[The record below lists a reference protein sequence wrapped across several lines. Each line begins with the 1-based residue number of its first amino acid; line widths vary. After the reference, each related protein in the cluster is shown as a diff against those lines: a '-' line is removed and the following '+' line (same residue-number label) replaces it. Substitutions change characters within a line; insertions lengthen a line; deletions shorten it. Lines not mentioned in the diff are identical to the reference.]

1 MERDTH
7 YFLVGLF
14 VIVTAVAG
22 VLFAGLFYDKPYV
35 DAVHYDIHFDTPV
48 EGLEK
53 GSDVR
58 YMGIK
63 MGEVTQVFLLPD
75 NPARVAVRVMLET
88 GTPVNAATVAT
99 LRQQG
104 LTGVPFVNLAQD
116 TAVKPEPLGVS
127 AGNAFPVIPTKLTD
141 MEAVIQQLPKL
152 EQNLSTLVAAANEVF
167 NPQNREHLAGLLE
180 NLHEASA
187 GLPELIANLNQTSRE
202 LKVLV
207 EHLDGA
213 VQRSEQGLAGNM
225 KALQSTLASIKQT
238 SQRVDKLVQD
248 IDRVVV
254 NNEGRVNELL
264 GEGGENLKS
273 VLDESRKAA
282 VSVRQLS
289 ERLEQNPSQIIYQPV
304 PQGTELP
311 R

>member
-1 MERDTH
+1 M
-7 YFLVGLF
+7 
-14 VIVTAVAG
+14 AVAG
-22 VLFAGLFYDKPYV
+22 FFFAGLFYDKPSTAT
-35 DAVHYDIHFDTPV
+35 AVYDIHFDTPV

-53 GSDVR
+53 GSEVR

-63 MGEVTQVFLLPD
+63 MGEVSEVFLLPD
-75 NPARVAVRVMLET
+75 NPVRVGVRIKLEVR
-88 GTPVNAATVAT
+88 TPVNAATVAT

-104 LTGVPFVNLAQD
+104 LTGVPFVSLAQD
-116 TAVKPEPLGVS
+116 SSLESEPLSVS
-127 AGNAFPVIPTKLTD
+127 AGNAFPVIRTKLTD
-141 MEAVIQQLPKL
+141 MDAVIQQLPNL
-152 EQNLSTLVAAANEVF
+152 EQNLSKLVAAANEVF
-167 NPQNREHLAGLLE
+167 NTENREHLAGLLK

-187 GLPELIANLNQTSRE
+187 GLPQLIANLNQTSRE

-264 GEGGENLKS
+264 GEGGENLKA

>member
-1 MERDTH
+1 MERDAH

-14 VIVTAVAG
+14 VIVMAVAG
-22 VLFAGLFYDKPYV
+22 FFFAGLFYDKPSTAT
-35 DAVHYDIHFDTPV
+35 AVYDIHFDTPV

-53 GSDVR
+53 GSEVR

-63 MGEVTQVFLLPD
+63 MGEVSEVFLLPD
-75 NPARVAVRVMLET
+75 NPVRVGVRIKLEVR
-88 GTPVNAATVAT
+88 TPVNAATVAT

-104 LTGVPFVNLAQD
+104 LTGVPFVSLAQD
-116 TAVKPEPLGVS
+116 SSLESEPLSVS
-127 AGNAFPVIPTKLTD
+127 AGNAFPVIRTKLTD
-141 MEAVIQQLPKL
+141 MDAVIQQLPNL
-152 EQNLSTLVAAANEVF
+152 EQNLSKLVAAANEVF
-167 NPQNREHLAGLLE
+167 NTENREHLAGLLK

-187 GLPELIANLNQTSRE
+187 GLPQLIANLNQTSRE

-264 GEGGENLKS
+264 GEGGENLKA

>member
-1 MERDTH
+1 MERDAH

-14 VIVTAVAG
+14 VIAMAVAG
-22 VLFAGLFYDKPYV
+22 FFFASLFYDKPST
-35 DAVHYDIHFDTPV
+35 ATLGYDIHFDTPV

-53 GSDVR
+53 GSEVR

-63 MGEVTQVFLLPD
+63 MGEVTHVFLLPAD
-75 NPARVAVRVMLET
+75 PARVVVRVMVET
-88 GTPVNAATVAT
+88 GTPVNTATVAT

-116 TAVKPEPLGVS
+116 DTLKPAPLLAV
-127 AGNAFPVIPTKLTD
+127 AGQAYPVIFTKPTELDALVQKLPD
-141 MEAVIQQLPKL
+141 L
-152 EQNLSTLVAAANEVF
+152 EKNLSVLLSAANDVL
-167 NPQNREHLAGLLE
+167 NADNRQHFAELLA
-180 NLHEASA
+180 NLDIATA
-187 GLPELIANLNQTSRE
+187 KLPELIASLNQASHE
-202 LKVLV
+202 LSALV
-207 EHLDGA
+207 VHVDG
-213 VQRSEQGLAGNM
+213 VVKQSEKGLAGNM

-238 SQRVDKLVQD
+238 SQRVDTLAQD

-264 GEGGENLKS
+264 GEGGENLKQ
-273 VLDESRKAA
+273 LLAESRKTA
-282 VSVRQLS
+282 VAVRQLS
-289 ERLEQNPSQIIYQPV
+289 DALEQNPSQLIYQPA

>member
-1 MERDTH
+1 MERDAH

-14 VIVTAVAG
+14 VIVIAVAG
-22 VLFAGLFYDKPYV
+22 FFFAGLFYDKPSTAT
-35 DAVHYDIHFDTPV
+35 AVYDIHFDTPV

-53 GSDVR
+53 GSEVR

-63 MGEVTQVFLLPD
+63 MGEVSEVFLLPD
-75 NPARVAVRVMLET
+75 SPVRVGVRIKLEVR
-88 GTPVNAATVAT
+88 TPVNAATVAT

-104 LTGVPFVNLAQD
+104 LTGVPFVSLAQD
-116 TAVKPEPLGVS
+116 SSLESEPLSVS
-127 AGNAFPVIPTKLTD
+127 AGNAFPVIRTKLTD
-141 MEAVIQQLPKL
+141 MDAVIQQLPNL
-152 EQNLSTLVAAANEVF
+152 EQNLSKLVAAANEVF
-167 NPQNREHLAGLLE
+167 NTENREHLAGLLK

-187 GLPELIANLNQTSRE
+187 GLPQLIANLNQISRE

-213 VQRSEQGLAGNM
+213 VQRSEQGLAGNLQ
-225 KALQSTLASIKQT
+225 ALQSTLASIKQT

-254 NNEGRVNELL
+254 NSEGRVNELL